1 MAITGIV
8 RFLSDQSPVFRHP
21 LSKFKD
27 LREESSRDFSNIS
40 HAQDFSNIG
49 QDDLTVDELKIVSEE
64 QLVEKALDIT
74 FQDDELT
81 KKCREVSDE
90 CLDDVAEPVDVVEEG
105 GDDVYVDE
113 KGGVLDKNTLELNTT
128 TLPKVEH
135 KMYVSPDILVRCE
148 PLIEILYAKV
158 FTNADASLDVYGDIR
173 ILDLEGS
180 KNFVFY
186 ERGRFDSPQHICSSS
201 TKNNF
206 LQLQSPKK
214 IPTFNEP
221 LLVVDIKNVDT
232 GVVVARGQKPLLE
245 TTHHPST
252 PNDYEKL
259 FTLQFEGDAHGGGL
273 VDTGA
278 RVELQCI
285 AFTFGVCAQVEM
297 FLYKDDDSSE
307 SQKTINEDDGG
318 ELGVEVFG
326 LICAKCH
333 PSLLAKGCYENH
345 MFNVIQDE
353 HEWVGLGTQ
362 INLFKNLVAVPA
374 YSQLEI
380 SLDLSGYEDDE
391 FSIEGT
397 ACFQPT
403 NGDGGYKDIRGV
415 NGYYVRVYVT
425 WCEPSNLNKRWCEE
439 DMIDGFCLMPH
450 SPGLYASHLLEVFS
464 LFIARPN
471 EEEVSLY
478 GSVKILDYRGW
489 CTVFSYSKN
498 EPYFL
503 SRGCNLLPL
512 QGPDRALQP
521 LMFFLMEIDLRD
533 IDGHVNIKGF
543 VNSCVE
549 IDERQRPWFD
559 KRFCAVVKLVN
570 EKSFAAVNYTIFS
583 FAVEAIMEVNFLF
596 KGGSCAH
603 VKIYGDVIASYD
615 KLSYLT
621 NYDAEFFQ
629 RVLFTRKKAN
639 FLEVED
645 NYQLPRY
652 VVAVPMTC
660 SLLTKVNLSFQ
671 TNLGT
676 HRVGELVKFQIGE
689 PYRIIKSDFVDIRI
703 DVDWKGLPYV

>member
-1 MAITGIV
+1 MAIT
-8 RFLSDQSPVFRHP
+8 
-21 LSKFKD
+21 
-27 LREESSRDFSNIS
+27 
-40 HAQDFSNIG
+40 
-49 QDDLTVDELKIVSEE
+49 
-64 QLVEKALDIT
+64 
-74 FQDDELT
+74 
-81 KKCREVSDE
+81 DE

-113 KGGVLDKNTLELNTT
+113 EGGVLDKNTLELNTT

-135 KMYVSPDILVRCE
+135 KMYLH
-148 PLIEILYAKV
+148 
-158 FTNADASLDVYGDIR
+158 TTHASHTTHAALPPASVPPPPSDNPRTG
-173 ILDLEGS
+173 G
-180 KNFVFY
+180 K
-186 ERGRFDSPQHICSSS
+186 
-201 TKNNF
+201 
-206 LQLQSPKK
+206 LQSPQK

-232 GVVVARGQKPLLE
+232 SVVVARGQKPLLE

-326 LICAKCH
+326 LICAKCQ

-489 CTVFSYSKN
+489 CTVFSFSKN

-533 IDGHVNIKGF
+533 IDG
-543 VNSCVE
+543 SWAC
-549 IDERQRPWFD
+549 
-559 KRFCAVVKLVN
+559 
-570 EKSFAAVNYTIFS
+570 
-583 FAVEAIMEVNFLF
+583 
-596 KGGSCAH
+596 
-603 VKIYGDVIASYD
+603 
-615 KLSYLT
+615 
-621 NYDAEFFQ
+621 
-629 RVLFTRKKAN
+629 
-639 FLEVED
+639 
-645 NYQLPRY
+645 
-652 VVAVPMTC
+652 
-660 SLLTKVNLSFQ
+660 
-671 TNLGT
+671 
-676 HRVGELVKFQIGE
+676 
-689 PYRIIKSDFVDIRI
+689 
-703 DVDWKGLPYV
+703 

>member
-1 MAITGIV
+1 MAIT
-8 RFLSDQSPVFRHP
+8 
-21 LSKFKD
+21 
-27 LREESSRDFSNIS
+27 
-40 HAQDFSNIG
+40 
-49 QDDLTVDELKIVSEE
+49 
-64 QLVEKALDIT
+64 
-74 FQDDELT
+74 
-81 KKCREVSDE
+81 DE

-105 GDDVYVDE
+105 GDDAYVDE
-113 KGGVLDKNTLELNTT
+113 EGGVLDKNTLELNTT

-206 LQLQSPKK
+206 LQLQSPQK

-232 GVVVARGQKPLLE
+232 SVVVARGQKPLLE

-318 ELGVEVFG
+318 ELGVE
-326 LICAKCH
+326 
-333 PSLLAKGCYENH
+333 
-345 MFNVIQDE
+345 
-353 HEWVGLGTQ
+353 
-362 INLFKNLVAVPA
+362 
-374 YSQLEI
+374 
-380 SLDLSGYEDDE
+380 
-391 FSIEGT
+391 
-397 ACFQPT
+397 
-403 NGDGGYKDIRGV
+403 
-415 NGYYVRVYVT
+415 
-425 WCEPSNLNKRWCEE
+425 
-439 DMIDGFCLMPH
+439 PH

-489 CTVFSYSKN
+489 CTVFSFSKN

-533 IDGHVNIKGF
+533 IDG
-543 VNSCVE
+543 SWAC
-549 IDERQRPWFD
+549 
-559 KRFCAVVKLVN
+559 
-570 EKSFAAVNYTIFS
+570 
-583 FAVEAIMEVNFLF
+583 
-596 KGGSCAH
+596 
-603 VKIYGDVIASYD
+603 
-615 KLSYLT
+615 
-621 NYDAEFFQ
+621 
-629 RVLFTRKKAN
+629 
-639 FLEVED
+639 
-645 NYQLPRY
+645 
-652 VVAVPMTC
+652 
-660 SLLTKVNLSFQ
+660 
-671 TNLGT
+671 
-676 HRVGELVKFQIGE
+676 
-689 PYRIIKSDFVDIRI
+689 
-703 DVDWKGLPYV
+703 

>member
-1 MAITGIV
+1 
-8 RFLSDQSPVFRHP
+8 
-21 LSKFKD
+21 
-27 LREESSRDFSNIS
+27 
-40 HAQDFSNIG
+40 
-49 QDDLTVDELKIVSEE
+49 
-64 QLVEKALDIT
+64 
-74 FQDDELT
+74 
-81 KKCREVSDE
+81 
-90 CLDDVAEPVDVVEEG
+90 
-105 GDDVYVDE
+105 
-113 KGGVLDKNTLELNTT
+113 
-128 TLPKVEH
+128 
-135 KMYVSPDILVRCE
+135 
-148 PLIEILYAKV
+148 
-158 FTNADASLDVYGDIR
+158 
-173 ILDLEGS
+173 
-180 KNFVFY
+180 
-186 ERGRFDSPQHICSSS
+186 
-201 TKNNF
+201 
-206 LQLQSPKK
+206 
-214 IPTFNEP
+214 
-221 LLVVDIKNVDT
+221 
-232 GVVVARGQKPLLE
+232 
-245 TTHHPST
+245 
-252 PNDYEKL
+252 
-259 FTLQFEGDAHGGGL
+259 
-273 VDTGA
+273 
-278 RVELQCI
+278 
-285 AFTFGVCAQVEM
+285 M

-326 LICAKCH
+326 LICAKCQ

-362 INLFKNLVAVPA
+362 INLFKNLVA
-374 YSQLEI
+374 
-380 SLDLSGYEDDE
+380 
-391 FSIEGT
+391 
-397 ACFQPT
+397 
-403 NGDGGYKDIRGV
+403 DIRGV

-503 SRGCNLLPL
+503 SR
-512 QGPDRALQP
+512 
-521 LMFFLMEIDLRD
+521 
-533 IDGHVNIKGF
+533 
-543 VNSCVE
+543 
-549 IDERQRPWFD
+549 
-559 KRFCAVVKLVN
+559 VVKLVN
-570 EKSFAAVNYTIFS
+570 EKSFAAVNYTLFS

-652 VVAVPMTC
+652 VVAVPMTY

-689 PYRIIKSDFVDIRI
+689 PYRIIKNDFVDIRI
-703 DVDWKGLPYV
+703 NVDWKDLPYV

>member
-1 MAITGIV
+1 MAIT
-8 RFLSDQSPVFRHP
+8 
-21 LSKFKD
+21 
-27 LREESSRDFSNIS
+27 
-40 HAQDFSNIG
+40 
-49 QDDLTVDELKIVSEE
+49 
-64 QLVEKALDIT
+64 
-74 FQDDELT
+74 
-81 KKCREVSDE
+81 DE

-113 KGGVLDKNTLELNTT
+113 EGGVLDKNTLELNTT

-206 LQLQSPKK
+206 LQLQSPQK

-232 GVVVARGQKPLLE
+232 SVVVARGQKPLLE

-285 AFTFGVCAQVEM
+285 AFTFGCQHIH
-297 FLYKDDDSSE
+297 K
-307 SQKTINEDDGG
+307 
-318 ELGVEVFG
+318 
-326 LICAKCH
+326 
-333 PSLLAKGCYENH
+333 
-345 MFNVIQDE
+345 
-353 HEWVGLGTQ
+353 
-362 INLFKNLVAVPA
+362 
-374 YSQLEI
+374 LEI

-489 CTVFSYSKN
+489 CTVFSFSKN

-533 IDGHVNIKGF
+533 IDG
-543 VNSCVE
+543 SWAC
-549 IDERQRPWFD
+549 
-559 KRFCAVVKLVN
+559 
-570 EKSFAAVNYTIFS
+570 
-583 FAVEAIMEVNFLF
+583 
-596 KGGSCAH
+596 
-603 VKIYGDVIASYD
+603 
-615 KLSYLT
+615 
-621 NYDAEFFQ
+621 
-629 RVLFTRKKAN
+629 
-639 FLEVED
+639 
-645 NYQLPRY
+645 
-652 VVAVPMTC
+652 
-660 SLLTKVNLSFQ
+660 
-671 TNLGT
+671 
-676 HRVGELVKFQIGE
+676 
-689 PYRIIKSDFVDIRI
+689 
-703 DVDWKGLPYV
+703 